1 MARRFGNY
9 VAEGELGRGGMG
21 VVYRA
26 KHPELGR
33 VAAVKV
39 LVQARAGDADAIARF
54 LDEARAASAIR
65 HPGIVEVF
73 DLGKTEEGDAY
84 YVMELLQGESLAEV
98 LARGPLAPADAA
110 RIGIDVAGAV
120 GAAHAAGIVH
130 RDLKPA
136 NVFLTAGGGVKVLDF
151 GVAKLMGGAIAAR
164 GAAPTVDGAVMG
176 TPHYMAPEQG
186 MGRPV
191 DARADVYSLGAI
203 LYEAL
208 CGVRPFEGESLL
220 SVAMKHATEPL
231 VAPTERPLGKAIPAA
246 LERVVL
252 RAMAKTP
259 GERYQSMAELKAAL
273 RAAVGEPSTPGL
285 DRTLPAP
292 SASTPS
298 GRAAAYT
305 AGEPPSLM
313 PQATQRLAPARSGWL
328 VGAGAV
334 LLVGWLVFLSV
345 KSGGA
350 DGCGAAPGTGTA
362 TGAGTATATGA
373 GGTASATASGT
384 GAGTGT
390 AVETIRPPLAPRS
403 AASSD
408 AAYAAYLRG
417 MDAWAKFRLGDA
429 ARSFGEAATLDPD
442 FPQPHLM
449 IALYGL
455 VGTLPIE
462 EHLARAEAMA
472 FKLSADERVQLD
484 IARAV
489 NREPAD
495 HAGAAALLETRT
507 ARFPGDVFAWFK
519 LGESRGALLDD
530 AGALAALDRAVA
542 LAPSFLPA
550 RNSRAYVLERL
561 GRTEEALREIDQY
574 ILASPSEPN
583 GYDTRAEILLYAG
596 RLEEAKKALATALSL
611 DPKFAESLAKTAL
624 IALRAGDTEGAQRL
638 VPLVE
643 ATAPSEQGVWLSLR
657 VGMALAT
664 GRVSEGLSLLVGAV
678 GVVASPVVQQAMDA
692 ALKWTAFAGLAP
704 DARTLRD
711 RLAALGGPRVERARL
726 LYAARFDPATW
737 SDSALDALLSINAER
752 SGTLAAG
759 TRRGFFLGLKAL
771 GAGRPG
777 DISKVIADPPGV
789 MNTDAALLLL
799 HGMGLL
805 EIGDAAG
812 AERALFRADVAG
824 LMHREPALELVARY
838 HRARALEALGRR
850 GEARVE
856 YGAVVAAWAKADRA
870 IDLVNL
876 AKTALAKMGPG

>member
-1 MARRFGNY
+1 VARRFGNY

-26 KHPELGR
+26 RHPELGR

-39 LVQARAGDADAIARF
+39 LAQTRADDADGIARF
-54 LDEARAASAIR
+54 FDEARAASAIR

-110 RIGIDVAGAV
+110 RIAIDVAGAL

-136 NVFLTAGGGVKVLDF
+136 NVFVTAGGGVKVLDF

-191 DARADVYSLGAI
+191 DARADIYSLGAI

-208 CGVRPFEGESLL
+208 CGQRPFEGESLL
-220 SVAMKHATEPL
+220 SVAMKHATEAL

-259 GERYQSMAELKAAL
+259 GERYQSMTEMKAAL

-313 PQATQRLAPARSGWL
+313 PQVTQRLAPARTGWL

-350 DGCGAAPGTGTA
+350 DGCA
-362 TGAGTATATGA
+362 
-373 GGTASATASGT
+373 
-384 GAGTGT
+384 AGTGT
-390 AVETIRPPLAPRS
+390 GSATGVVTAAPTGAPPATAAPVEAMRPPLAPRS

-455 VGTLPIE
+455 VGTLSLD

-472 FKLSADERVQLD
+472 FKLTADERLQLE

-495 HAGAAALLETRT
+495 QAGAAALLETRT
-507 ARFPGDVFAWFK
+507 TRFPGDVLAWFK
-519 LGESRGALLDD
+519 LGESRAALLDD

-561 GRTEEALREIDQY
+561 GRTDEALREIDQY
-574 ILASPSEPN
+574 ILATPSEPN

-596 RLEEAKKALATALSL
+596 RVDEAKKALGTALAL

-624 IALRAGDTEGAQRL
+624 IQLHEGDAEGAQKL
-638 VPLVE
+638 LPLVE
-643 ATAPSEQGVWLSLR
+643 ATPPSEQSVWLSVR

-664 GRVSEGLSLLVGAV
+664 GRVGEGLSMLAAAV
-678 GVVASPVVQQAMDA
+678 GVVPAPIVQQAVDA
-692 ALKWTAFAGLAP
+692 ALKWTAFAGLGA

-711 RLAALGGPRVERARL
+711 RVAALGGPRVERARL
-726 LYAARFDPATW
+726 LYAARFDPASW
-737 SDSALDALLSINAER
+737 SDSALDGLLSINAER
-752 SGTLAAG
+752 GGALAAG
-759 TRRGFFLGLKAL
+759 TRRGFFLGMKAL
-771 GAGRPG
+771 GAGRPD
-777 DISKVIADPPGV
+777 DITKLVPDPPGV

-799 HGMGLL
+799 HGIGLL
-805 EIGDAAG
+805 AVGDAAG

-824 LMHREPALELVARY
+824 LLHREPALELVSRY

-850 GEARVE
+850 DEARVE
-856 YGAVVAAWAKADRA
+856 YGAVIAAWAKADRA